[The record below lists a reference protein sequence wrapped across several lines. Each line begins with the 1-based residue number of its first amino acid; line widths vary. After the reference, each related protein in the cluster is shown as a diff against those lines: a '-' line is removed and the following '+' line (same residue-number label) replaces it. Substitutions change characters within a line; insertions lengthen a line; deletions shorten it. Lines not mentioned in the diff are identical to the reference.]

1 MAFIRNQKIVSKS
14 KKGKKKVKEV
24 KIPTE
29 EPLPEQPLYNKT
41 AYVTHIFEGRALAMI
56 CDKKGE
62 LEPAW
67 IKIQDNAVSEIEING
82 EFVSVTDIKLDI
94 ESAKEGNVWEFTGP
108 IRFFNGSAFR
118 FRVLDIG
125 HNYFEAIGAIAYVP
139 GRKKKDSKD
148 YRPPKP
154 YVADIP
160 CFLYDWAKRKFI
172 VYHDVLKLSE
182 VLKTKNEPVEKTEDE
197 ESGGLWDGC
206 DDKEEYD
213 NDK

>member
-1 MAFIRNQKIVSKS
+1 MQKRKINGMRTIKS
-14 KKGKKKVKEV
+14 KTYV
-24 KIPTE
+24 E

-41 AYVTHIFEGRALAMI
+41 AYVTRIFDGRALAMI

-67 IKIQDNAVSEIEING
+67 IKIQDNAVSEIEVNG
-82 EFVSVTDIKLDI
+82 EFISVTDIKLDI
-94 ESAKEGNVWEFTGP
+94 ESAKEGNVWEFSEP
-108 IRFFNGSAFR
+108 IRFFNGSALR

-160 CFLYDWAKRKFI
+160 CFLYDWGKREFI
-172 VYHDVLKLSE
+172 VYHDVLKLSQ
-182 VLKTKNEPVEKTEDE
+182 VLKREKEHVEDTESDNEAELWEEEDYEK
-197 ESGGLWDGC
+197 
-206 DDKEEYD
+206 EYD
-213 NDK
+213 DNNN